1 LQQGIKVRQRSAS
14 LILSEMKHWK
24 STLGVNFFIFR
35 DPVFSIN
42 KKHTLE
48 LCETLINSNEKFQFV
63 VETHLN
69 NLDIELVKKLKAAGM
84 VMVKVGV
91 ESVMKDIKK
100 DANRFSID
108 EDDTFKKIKEIES
121 MSVHVTTMFILG
133 YPKDTIETC
142 KATIEYAKQIN
153 SIVTQ
158 FTVFTPYPGTPAF
171 NGYKEKILTNKY
183 EDFTMYD
190 LIFRH
195 NNLSKEDIEKL
206 KNEAYQKCYLN
217 PKWIT
222 KYIKARSSLPH

>member
-1 LQQGIKVRQRSAS
+1 
-14 LILSEMKHWK
+14 M
-24 STLGVNFFIFR
+24 
-35 DPVFSIN
+35 
-42 KKHTLE
+42 
-48 LCETLINSNEKFQFV
+48 CETLINSNQKFQFV
-63 VETHLN
+63 IETHLN

-91 ESVMKDIKK
+91 ESAMKDVKK

-108 EDDTFKKIKEIES
+108 EDDTFNKIKEIES
-121 MSVHVTTMFILG
+121 LDIHVTTMFILG

-217 PKWIT
+217 PKWIK